1 MAKYDQLQI
10 PDAASKDPKSFELLR
25 LWVANKDQ
33 HVSLRTGVWDDPA
46 AWGMMLADMARHIAN
61 SYQQDKGL
69 DRSQTLKRI
78 KAALDVE
85 LASPTDEPSG
95 QRPR

>member
-1 MAKYDQLQI
+1 MANSDQLRI

-25 LWVANKDQ
+25 VWVANKDQ

-61 SYQQDKGL
+61 SYHQDKGL
-69 DRSQTLKRI
+69 DRLQTLKRI

-95 QRPR
+95 QRSR